1 MNDKHIALQKNGL
14 YCIMDTTMRHILD
27 YNLTKEDLVNMYAA
41 KAIAKVRS
49 VMREAPKFD
58 QEYIDHMLKC
68 ADDDYKNDLKWIFDG
83 MNPGAN
89 LRNTFTD
96 FLIEIDFKNENVK
109 RDFMYEIEN
118 VIKNKSVHV
127 LFENEVS
134 LHISFNDNLT
144 PILVCKNDRMHN
156 YVDTSQRDE
165 YRFTIIC
172 PESSP
177 VKNKSAVPIN
187 TYNMIESQF
196 ENIKDFESGN
206 IVLHKFDRMII
217 VIFDIAST
225 VKPIL
230 TLV

>member
-1 MNDKHIALQKNGL
+1 MDGKHIALQKNGL
-14 YCIMDTTMRHILD
+14 YCIMDDTMRHILD
-27 YNLTKEDLVNMYAA
+27 YNLTGEDLINIYASN
-41 KAIAKVRS
+41 AIARAKS

-58 QEYIDHMLKC
+58 QEYMDHMLKC
-68 ADDDYKNDLKWIFDG
+68 ADDNYKNDLEWIFDG
-83 MNPGAN
+83 MKPNMN
-89 LRNTFTD
+89 LRNIFTD
-96 FLIEIDFKNENVK
+96 FLVEIDFKDENVK
-109 RDFMYEIEN
+109 RNFMYEIEN
-118 VIKNKSVHV
+118 VIKNKSVNV

-144 PILVCKNDRMHN
+144 PILVCKNDRPRN
-156 YVDTSQRDE
+156 YVDTKQRDE

-177 VKNKSAVPIN
+177 AKNKSAVPIN
-187 TYNMIESQF
+187 TYNMIASQF

-217 VIFDIAST
+217 VTFDIKST
-225 VKPIL
+225 AKPIL